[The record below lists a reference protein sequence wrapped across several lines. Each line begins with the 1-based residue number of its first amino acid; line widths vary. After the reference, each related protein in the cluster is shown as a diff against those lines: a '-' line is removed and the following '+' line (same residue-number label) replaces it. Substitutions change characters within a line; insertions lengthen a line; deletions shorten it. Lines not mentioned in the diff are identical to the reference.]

1 MRLIGMLDSPYV
13 RRVAITLRMA
23 GIPFTHEPL
32 SVLREVEAF
41 RAVNPVVKAPTLITD
56 AGITL
61 MDSTLILAHLA
72 ELHPGRARLMP
83 TAPEAHAQ
91 ACRILG
97 LALAAADKTVQ
108 LVYERN
114 LRPEEKRHAPWLDR
128 IEGQLAAAYAEL
140 EREVGAQ
147 GPWLFG
153 SAPLQPDIT
162 AAVVCRFTHSI
173 RNEAV
178 SEVEHPN
185 LAALCARAEALPAF
199 QACPFR

>member
-13 RRVAITLRMA
+13 RRVAITMRMA

-32 SVLREVEAF
+32 SILRDIEAF
-41 RAVNPVVKAPTLITD
+41 RATNPVIKAPTLITE
-56 AGITL
+56 AGIVL

-72 ELHPGRARLMP
+72 ELHPERARLMP
-83 TAPEAHAQ
+83 TAPDAHAR

-108 LVYERN
+108 LAYERN
-114 LRPEEKRHAPWLDR
+114 LRPEEKQYAPWLDR
-128 IEGQLAAAYAEL
+128 IHGQLSTAYAEL
-140 EREVGAQ
+140 EREVGGQ
-147 GPWLFG
+147 EPWLFG
-153 SAPLQPDIT
+153 PAPLQPDIT
-162 AAVVCRFTHSI
+162 AAVVCRFTRSI
-173 RNEAV
+173 QGDAV
-178 SEVEHPN
+178 SEAEHPN